1 MFEATNIECLPIS
14 TCNPVTVSGYNSD
27 DEEFRQPLLDMM
39 GGAQLWTDGVDTDPT
54 SGIKP
59 RKTDAR
65 GRGRIGLHGAI
76 HSPMPFNPRYSNTY
90 PCPTSTSEPNNNY
103 NSNEDDGLEQP
114 LFDTTGGHRMNV
126 VGPSDPVRGP
136 YITEAP
142 ASVRMGVPFSQFN
155 VANFMN
161 NESTERPF

>member
-39 GGAQLWTDGVDTDPT
+39 GGAQLWTDGVDTDHTP
-54 SGIKP
+54 GIKP
-59 RKTDAR
+59 RKTDA
-65 GRGRIGLHGAI
+65 LACMVPSTPQC
-76 HSPMPFNPRYSNTY
+76 HSTPDTPIRTY